1 MWFFFKAITITI
13 TDPREIGWKE
23 IRMGSRFK
31 INEEDESVINTN
43 HNVERKRKEYWFLSC
58 VLGAAGKW
66 AQVSNRL
73 SNMLP

>member
-1 MWFFFKAITITI
+1 
-13 TDPREIGWKE
+13 
-23 IRMGSRFK
+23 MGSRLK
-31 INEEDESVINTN
+31 IDEEDESATNRN
-43 HNVERKRKEYWFLSC
+43 HNAERKRREYWFLSC